1 VAYRD
6 WFDKHA
12 QKHKEIVDSLSH
24 LSDKELIEYFD
35 FDNMKVKHPDFC
47 PLYIKDK
54 KCHDMEKLNCYFCS
68 CMHFRFNDDGVKE
81 VDNKTCYSYCSIES
95 KNHRL
100 FESDRAIHNDCSMC
114 KVPHKGHI
122 IDKYF
127 SRDWREVMK
136 NCDERVD

>member
-1 VAYRD
+1 MAYRD

-24 LSDKELIEYFD
+24 LSDKELIEYFN

>member
-1 VAYRD
+1 MAYRD